1 MSFVLGSRCLDLSA
15 SRQQLAI
22 VDEHSTCQ
30 VFDIATKNL
39 LYQEPNANS
48 VAWNTQCDK
57 MLCYSGSNTL
67 SIKADDF
74 PAHQQKMQGFV
85 VGFSGSKIFCLHV
98 YSMTTIEVPLSSPMY
113 QYLDKGNFT
122 LAYQV
127 ACLGVTEGD
136 WEALGQQALEVLD
149 FSTARK
155 AYVQLKDL
163 KHLELIAELEEKKK
177 QSLSQPTQQQN
188 NIDTLLLADIYA
200 FQVKLMLVRNLI
212 YQFTNKLNFIHC

>member
-1 MSFVLGSRCLDLSA
+1 MSQHIFRCLDLSA

-30 VFDIATKNL
+30 VFDISTKNL

-48 VAWNTQCDK
+48 VAWNTQCEQ
-57 MLCYSGSNTL
+57 MLCYSGANTL
-67 SIKADDF
+67 SIKANDF

-98 YSMTTIEVPLSSPMY
+98 YSMTTIEVPLSSQMY
-113 QYLDKGNFT
+113 QFLDKGNLE
-122 LAYQV
+122 LAYRV

-136 WEALGQQALEVLD
+136 WEALGKQALEALD

-155 AYVQLKDL
+155 AYVRLKDL
-163 KHLELIAELEEKKK
+163 KHLEFISDLEEKKK
-177 QSLSQPTQQQN
+177 QSLGHSSNTKQTN
-188 NIDTLLLADIYA
+188 VDTLLLADIYA
-200 FQVKLMLVRNLI
+200 QQVNNVDTSFNYLR
-212 YQFTNKLNFIHC
+212 